1 MARSMFWSVRFGL
14 FERSDQL
21 QFKALILPAQQ
32 LQPQATDK
40 GLKPLAPR
48 LIAEPQ
54 EPVPRRPSP

>member
-32 LQPQATDK
+32 LQPQVTDK

-48 LIAEPQ
+48 LVCPIRS
-54 EPVPRRPSP
+54 V